1 MTRKDRLPQAA
12 LLGPG
17 VALTTIAALEIF
29 RDATAIGWIIL
40 AVGLSLLSLF
50 GTLQLRDRAR

>member
-1 MTRKDRLPQAA
+1 MTRKDRLRQAA